1 MKLNELLMMMMMMM
15 MAMLMMM
22 ILQVGEILR
31 QKRVAASNRFSF
43 NNVFCFPCLHRL
55 KLDHCLL
62 A

>member
-1 MKLNELLMMMMMMM
+1 MKLNELLMM
-15 MAMLMMM
+15 MMM

-43 NNVFCFPCLHRL
+43 NNVFCFPCLHHL